1 MTRLFVA
8 AWPDAATIER
18 LAALPR
24 PEATGVRW
32 VPDQNLHITLRF
44 LGEVDLG
51 ATSEFLAAA
60 ALPSATATLGP
71 EVVQL
76 GGRQVVVPVEGV
88 DRLAAAV
95 RSATATIGAHD
106 PRRFRGHVTIARI
119 KRGVPATLIGTPVGG
134 VFAITE
140 LALVAS
146 DPRPTG
152 AVYTTVATFPT
163 VPTVPIGPDSGR
175 G

>member
-18 LAALPR
+18 LTALPR
-24 PEATGVRW
+24 SEATGVRW
-32 VPDQNLHITLRF
+32 VPDQNLHVTLRF
-44 LGEVDLG
+44 LGEADIE
-51 ATSEFLAAA
+51 ATSDLLAAA
-60 ALPSATATLGP
+60 ALPRVTATLGP
-71 EVVQL
+71 EVAQL
-76 GGRQVVVPVEGV
+76 DGKQIVVPVEGV

-95 RSATATIGAHD
+95 RTATAAIGVHD
-106 PRRFRGHVTIARI
+106 PRRFRGHVTIART
-119 KRGVPATLIGTPVGG
+119 KRDVSSTLIGTPVGG
-134 VFAITE
+134 DFLITE

-146 DPRPTG
+146 DLRPTG

-163 VPTVPIGPDSGR
+163 LPTIPIGTDSGR

>member
-24 PEATGVRW
+24 PDTTGVRW

-44 LGEVDLG
+44 LGDVDLE
-51 ATSEFLAAA
+51 ATRDLLAAA
-60 ALPSATATLGP
+60 ALPGATAALGP

-76 GGRQVVVPVEGV
+76 DGRQVVVPVDGV

-95 RSATATIGAHD
+95 RSATAAIGEHD
-106 PRRFRGHVTIARI
+106 PRRFRGHVTIART
-119 KRGVPATLIGTPVGG
+119 KRGASSTLIGVSVAGG
-134 VFAITE
+134 LAITE
-140 LALVAS
+140 VALVAS
-146 DPRPTG
+146 DLRPDG

-163 VPTVPIGPDSGR
+163 SPTGIIPTPG
-175 G
+175 

>member
-18 LAALPR
+18 LAALTR
-24 PEATGVRW
+24 HDTTGVRW

-51 ATSEFLAAA
+51 VTSDLLAAA

-76 GGRQVVVPVEGV
+76 GGRQVVVPVDGV

-95 RSATATIGAHD
+95 RSATAAIGEHD
-106 PRRFRGHVTIARI
+106 PRRFRGHVTVART
-119 KRGVPATLIGTPVGG
+119 KRGVSSTLIGTPFGG

-140 LALVAS
+140 VALVAS
-146 DPRPTG
+146 DLRPTG
-152 AVYTTVATFPT
+152 AVYTTVDTFPT
-163 VPTVPIGPDSGR
+163 IPI
-175 G
+175 